1 MSPSPGR
8 HRALLAL
15 AWLGA
20 GWGLSH
26 PLGKMSTETGHK
38 PFGLIFWQ
46 LVVCVLVLG
55 AISLARGRRLPLDAR
70 SLRFYV
76 VVAILGTLVPNFTF
90 YSSVS
95 HLPAGIMSIV
105 ISMVPLLSF
114 PIALTLGTDRFG
126 WGRLAGL
133 VLGLTGVALIALPQ
147 SSLPD
152 PAMAAFLPLA
162 LVGPLFYAIEANYVS
177 WSGMA
182 QSDPVSAMLGASI
195 AGALL
200 CLPATLVTGQ
210 WIDPLQPWGR
220 PEWALVIS
228 SAMHALLY
236 TSYVWLAA
244 TAGAVFAAQ
253 SSYLVTAFGML
264 WAMLLL
270 GERFS
275 PLVWAAMA
283 VMLAGVALVQPRPRS
298 VTLAPA

>member
-1 MSPSPGR
+1 MTSKG
-8 HRALLAL
+8 RALLAL
-15 AWLGA
+15 VWLGA

-26 PLGKMSTETGHK
+26 PLGKIATETGH
-38 PFGLIFWQ
+38 PPLGLIFWQ

-55 AISLARGRRLPLDAR
+55 TISAIRRRRLPLDPRA
-70 SLRFYV
+70 LRFYV
-76 VVAILGTLVPNFTF
+76 IVALLGTLIPNFTF
-90 YSSVS
+90 YTSVS
-95 HLPAGIMSIV
+95 RLPAGIMSIV
-105 ISMVPLLSF
+105 ISMVPLISF
-114 PIALTLGTDRFG
+114 PIALALGADRFT
-126 WGRLAGL
+126 WPRLAGL
-133 VLGLTGVALIALPQ
+133 ILGLTGVALIALPRA
-147 SSLPD
+147 SLPD

-182 QSDPVSAMLGASI
+182 QTDPVSAMLGASI
-195 AGALL
+195 AGMLL
-200 CLPATLVTGQ
+200 CLPVTLATGQ
-210 WIDPLQPWGR
+210 WIDPMAPWGR

-253 SSYLVTAFGML
+253 CSYLVTACGMV

-275 PLVWAAMA
+275 PMVWAAMA
-283 VMLAGVALVQPRPRS
+283 VMLAGVALVQPRPRRQS
-298 VTLAPA
+298 A

>member
-1 MSPSPGR
+1 MIPRRGP
-8 HRALLAL
+8 LFAL

-26 PLGKMSTETGHK
+26 PLGKMATETGH
-38 PFGLIFWQ
+38 PPLGLIFWQ

-55 AISLARGRRLPLDAR
+55 AISAVRRRPLPLDPG
-70 SLRFYV
+70 SLRFYAI
-76 VVAILGTLVPNFTF
+76 VALLGTLIPNFTF
-90 YSSVS
+90 YLSVTR
-95 HLPAGIMSIV
+95 LPAGIMSII
-105 ISMVPLLSF
+105 ISMVPLISF
-114 PIALTLGTDRFG
+114 PIALALGMDRFG

-133 VLGLTGVALIALPQ
+133 LLGLAGVALIALPQ

-177 WSGMA
+177 WSGRA
-182 QSDPVSAMLGASI
+182 GADPVSAMLGASI
-195 AGALL
+195 TGMLL
-200 CLPATLVTGQ
+200 CLPATLATGQ
-210 WIDPLQPWGR
+210 WIDPLVPWGR

-253 SSYLVTAFGML
+253 CSYLVTACGMV

-275 PLVWAAMA
+275 PWVWAAMA
-283 VMLAGVALVQPRPRS
+283 VMLAGVALVQPRPRAA
-298 VTLAPA
+298 VPA

>member
-1 MSPSPGR
+1 MTPR
-8 HRALLAL
+8 TRALLAL

-26 PLGKMSTETGHK
+26 PLGKMATESGHQ

-46 LVVCVLVLG
+46 LVTCVLVLG
-55 AISLARGRRLPLDAR
+55 AIALVRRRPLPLDPR
-70 SLRFYV
+70 SLRFYLI
-76 VVAILGTLVPNFTF
+76 VAVLGTLVPNFTF
-90 YSSVS
+90 YLSVS
-95 HLPAGIMSIV
+95 RLPAGIMSIV
-105 ISMVPLLSF
+105 ISMVPLISF
-114 PIALTLGTDRFG
+114 PIALVLGADRFS
-126 WGRLAGL
+126 WPRLAGL
-133 VLGLTGVALIALPQ
+133 VLGLTGVALIALPRA
-147 SSLPD
+147 SLPD

-182 QSDPVSAMLGASI
+182 QTDPVSAMLGASI
-195 AGALL
+195 AGMML
-200 CLPATLVTGQ
+200 CLPVTLATGQ
-210 WIDPLQPWGR
+210 WIDPTQPWGR
-220 PEWALVIS
+220 PEWALVVS

-253 SSYLVTAFGML
+253 SSYLVTACGMI

-283 VMLAGVALVQPRPRS
+283 VMLAGVALVQPRPRRQS
-298 VTLAPA
+298 T